1 MTVYRIDQAA
11 KRRGHKTWTCPHPSF
26 RYSNMEA
33 ADAHATHLRFKDRKS
48 QFVIH
53 KEEDWGGDV
62 RNFFR
67 ADDRPLVPGPYLR
80 GVVRTGDP
88 ITDFVNREIAPL
100 SITPDGVVSVP
111 RHRRSR

>member
-11 KRRGHKTWTCPHPSF
+11 KGRGHKTWTCPHPSF

-33 ADAHATHLRFKDRKS
+33 ADAHATHLRFKERKS
-48 QFVIH
+48 QFIIH
-53 KEEDWGGDV
+53 KEEGWSGDV

-80 GVVRTGDP
+80 QTTVAEVS
-88 ITDFVNREIAPL
+88 L
-100 SITPDGVVSVP
+100 SISPDGVVSVP